1 MEDQKHG
8 VTRSRQVPTM
18 AQALFQFGG
27 LQLGAVDT
35 MNQIPILNGAFI
47 LPTKDDEQTNN

>member
-8 VTRSRQVPTM
+8 VSRSRQVPTM
-18 AQALFQFGG
+18 PQALFQFGG

-47 LPTKDDEQTNN
+47 LPTEDDKQMN